1 MYRNLILV
9 AFMIFVNSVSFA
21 QNTLNDSLLAYKLF
35 APYQN
40 YFQQNREWVYTHF
53 NKSAYLQ
60 GDDVWFA
67 NYILNPS
74 DKHLSTATT
83 KLYVELWSPEKVL
96 LSRKI
101 LFVEAGVTNHFI
113 HLSDTL
119 APGTYCFR
127 TYTNWMRNFYPE
139 NDFNTFITVLGHE
152 KVFSDELI
160 VKHFIKSVDQKGQ
173 KELISIPDTIPDYD
187 IQFLPESGTFLE
199 GVNNVFGL
207 KAIDPNGKGVRI
219 TGKVNTADNQ
229 EITTFSTNETGMD
242 KFIIPQ
248 ATSGQYLAKVTLPD
262 GTTRELQLPKTAPEG
277 VIIHVYP
284 YRTDVVWIKVLTNE
298 TTHQLNKRY
307 FLVLHANGKLF
318 NAFRFD
324 FSKENAIQLKVI
336 KKNLCSGIVCAT
348 VFDENLVPVAERIFY
363 NQDSTARGNLSVKVT
378 QLAHDS
384 LNLNVFIT
392 DSLIMT
398 QHAKLSISVLPGESH
413 LNNFNNSLLAESV
426 LRPALRGNIEKSN
439 SYFEKNDFEHAVA
452 IDNLF
457 LTQGWRKY
465 DWPVILKDTVPNFVY
480 NFENGF
486 TVEGQVKNWL
496 RNKPEQKSQIT
507 LISPKNNLVLWAQ
520 ADIEGKYKFDRL
532 YLTDSTWVIAS
543 ASNNKGQNM
552 NRVLQMSIPESFM
565 GIPNFKPM
573 VFTLANKSK
582 EIIGDLPQLTKE
594 TILLKEVTI
603 KSKKKSPFADNPFVG
618 LMDHTVT
625 LTKENYRQF
634 SDMQML
640 LESHFFIRVEK
651 TEGEYHFDMGRG
663 TRSISQNASE
673 PIMMID
679 GVKVRDPRDI
689 LEFPIELVEAVA
701 VNKSG
706 FGQGMGG
713 SAGMITIKSR
723 TTPLFGNIAD
733 PTNVKRIAVN
743 GYAPPVKYFEPK
755 YVIPPTSSD
764 YEKYATVFWKPD
776 LVIDSTSTAS
786 FRFYAPPSVHT
797 IAVRIEGISPEGKI
811 FLREQK
817 IDIQGRENK

>member
-1 MYRNLILV
+1 MMRNLILV
-9 AFMIFVNSVSFA
+9 ALLTFVNSVSFA
-21 QNTLNDSLLAYKLF
+21 QNTLNDSLLADKLF
-35 APYQN
+35 APYEN
-40 YFQQNREWVYTHF
+40 YFHQNREWVYTHF
-53 NKSAYLQ
+53 NKSAYVQ

-74 DKHLSTATT
+74 DKHLNPATT

-101 LFVEAGVTNHFI
+101 LFVEAGAANHFI

-119 APGTYCFR
+119 APGSYCFR

-173 KELISIPDTIPDYD
+173 KELITIPDTLPDYD
-187 IQFLPESGTFLE
+187 IQFLPESGSFLE
-199 GVNNVFGL
+199 GANNVFGL
-207 KAIDPNGKGVRI
+207 KATDPNGKRVRI
-219 TGKVNTADNQ
+219 TGKVYTADNQ
-229 EITTFSTNETGMD
+229 EITSFSTNETGMD

-262 GTTRELQLPKTAPEG
+262 GTTHELQLPKAAPAG

-284 YRTDVVWIKVLTNE
+284 YRTDAVWIKVLTNE

-324 FSKENAIQLKVI
+324 FSKENAIQMKVI
-336 KKNLCSGIVCAT
+336 KKNLSSGIVCAT

-363 NQDSTARGNLSVKVT
+363 NQDTTARGTLSVKAT

-384 LNLNVFIT
+384 LNLNVFIR
-392 DSLIMT
+392 DSLITT

-426 LRPALRGNIEKSN
+426 FRPALRGNIENPN

-452 IDNLF
+452 IDNLL

-465 DWPVILKDTVPNFVY
+465 DWPIILKDTVPNFVY
-480 NFENGF
+480 RFESGF

-496 RNKPEQKSQIT
+496 RNKPEQKSQVT
-507 LISPKNNLVLWAQ
+507 LISPKNNLVLWSQ

-565 GIPNFKPM
+565 GIPNIQP
-573 VFTLANKSK
+573 TINPLANKSK

-603 KSKKKSPFADNPFVG
+603 KSQKKSPFADNPSVG
-618 LMDHTVT
+618 LMARTLT

-651 TEGEYHFDMGRG
+651 IGGEYHFNMGRG
-663 TRSISQNASE
+663 VKSVSLTPGE
-673 PIMMID
+673 PIMNID
-679 GVKVRDPRDI
+679 GVRVRNPRDI
-689 LEFPIELVEAVA
+689 IEFPIDLVESIAVD
-701 VNKSG
+701 KSG
-706 FGQGMGG
+706 SGGGMGG
-713 SAGMITIKSR
+713 SEGSITIKSR

-733 PTNVKRIAVN
+733 PTNIKRIAVN
-743 GYAPPVKYFEPK
+743 GYAPPTKYFEPK

-776 LVIDSTSTAS
+776 LVIDSTNTAG
-786 FRFYAPPSVHT
+786 FRFYVPQTVNT
-797 IAVRIEGISPEGKI
+797 IAVRIEGISLKGKI
-811 FLREQK
+811 FLLEQK
-817 IDIQGRENK
+817 IEIPGRN

>member
-1 MYRNLILV
+1 MNRNLLFV
-9 AFMIFVNSVSFA
+9 ALLTFINCVSIA
-21 QNTLNDSLLAYKLF
+21 QNTLNDSLLADKLF
-35 APYQN
+35 VPYKN
-40 YFQQNREWVYTHF
+40 YFLQNCEWVYTHF
-53 NKSAYLQ
+53 NKSAYVQ

-74 DKHLSTATT
+74 DKHLNPATT

-101 LFVEAGVTNHFI
+101 LFVEVGTTNHFI

-119 APGTYCFR
+119 APGSYCFR

-139 NDFNTFITVLGHE
+139 NDFNTFITILGHE

-173 KELISIPDTIPDYD
+173 KELITSPDTLPDYD
-187 IQFLPESGTFLE
+187 IQFLPESGKFLE
-199 GVNNVFGL
+199 GANNVFGL

-219 TGKVNTADNQ
+219 TGKVYTGDNQ
-229 EITTFSTNETGMD
+229 EITSFSTNETGMD

-248 ATSGQYLAKVTLPD
+248 ATSGQYIAKVTLPD
-262 GTTRELQLPKTAPEG
+262 GTIRELQLPKAAPAG

-284 YRTDVVWIKVLTNE
+284 YRNDAVWIKVLTNE
-298 TTHQLNKRY
+298 TTHQLNKHY
-307 FLVLHANGKLF
+307 FLVLHANGQLF

-336 KKNLCSGIVCAT
+336 KKNLSSGIVSAT

-363 NQDSTARGNLSVKVT
+363 NQDTTASGTLSVKAT

-392 DSLIMT
+392 DSLNKP
-398 QHAKLSISVLPGESH
+398 QQAKLSISILPGESH
-413 LNNFNNSLLAESV
+413 LNSFNKSLLAESV
-426 LRPALRGNIEKSN
+426 LRPALRGNIENPN

-452 IDNLF
+452 IDNLL
-457 LTQGWRKY
+457 LTQGWRQY
-465 DWPVILKDTVPNFVY
+465 DWPIILKDTVPNFVY
-480 NFENGF
+480 RFENGF

-507 LISPKNNLVLWAQ
+507 LISPKNNLVLWSK

-532 YLTDSTWVIAS
+532 YLSDSTWVIAS

-565 GIPNFKPM
+565 GIPDFRPLL
-573 VFTLANKSK
+573 FTLANKSK
-582 EIIGDLPQLTKE
+582 EIIDDLPQLTKE

-603 KSKKKSPFADNPFVG
+603 KSQKKSPFADNPFVG
-618 LMDHTVT
+618 LMDHTLT

-640 LESHFFIRVEK
+640 LEIHFFIRVEK
-651 TEGEYHFDMGRG
+651 IDGESHFNMGRG
-663 TRSISQNASE
+663 TKSISHNASE

-679 GVKVRDPRDI
+679 GIKVRNPRDI

-713 SAGMITIKSR
+713 SEGTISIKSR

-733 PTNVKRIAVN
+733 PTNIKRIAVN

-764 YEKYATVFWKPD
+764 YEKYASIFWKPD
-776 LVIDSTSTAS
+776 MVIDSTSTAS

-811 FLREQK
+811 FLHEQK
-817 IDIQGRENK
+817 IELPGRN